1 MEAPASA
8 SNPSPS
14 ESPAARLSEAAGL
27 LQDIRLSLEARY
39 ATESEKDEEHE
50 EHALPLPWL
59 GMGVALAAFV
69 PTFLSIVLGVPL
81 LLATVFAPASEGPR
95 AVRVIEP
102 QLPTAPTAT
111 LSWSDDRSP
120 GDAWEQGDRVASRPG
135 GGARKPVKLAATD
148 VVTWTRAAALAD
160 ERAAARLAGS
170 LRSQG
175 YRVDVRRE
183 DDSTLPWVLWTT
195 RAPGRRAAK

>member
-1 MEAPASA
+1 VEAPPTV

-14 ESPAARLSEAAGL
+14 ESPAARLSEATGL
-27 LQDIRLSLEARY
+27 LQNIRLSLEARY
-39 ATESEKDEEHE
+39 ATESEEDEEHE

-81 LLATVFAPASEGPR
+81 LRATVFAPASEGPALAQVAR
-95 AVRVIEP
+95 P
-102 QLPTAPTAT
+102 QLPTAPTST
-111 LSWSDDRSP
+111 LSWS
-120 GDAWEQGDRVASRPG
+120 DAWEQGDGVASRPG
-135 GGARKPVKLAATD
+135 GGATKPVKLAATD

>member
-1 MEAPASA
+1 MEAPATV

-14 ESPAARLSEAAGL
+14 ESPVARLSEAAGL

-39 ATESEKDEEHE
+39 ATESEEDEEHE
-50 EHALPLPWL
+50 EHTLPLPWL

-95 AVRVIEP
+95 AAQVAGP

-120 GDAWEQGDRVASRPG
+120 GDAWAQGDGGASRRG
-135 GGARKPVKLAATD
+135 GGATKPVKLAATD

-160 ERAAARLAGS
+160 ERAAARLAAS

>member
-1 MEAPASA
+1 MEAPATV

-39 ATESEKDEEHE
+39 ATEGEEDEER
-50 EHALPLPWL
+50 ALPLPWL

-81 LLATVFAPASEGPR
+81 LLATVFPPASEGPALAQVAR
-95 AVRVIEP
+95 P
-102 QLPTAPTAT
+102 QLPTAPAST
-111 LSWSDDRSP
+111 LSWSDDRPS
-120 GDAWEQGDRVASRPG
+120 GDAWEQGDGVASRPG
-135 GGARKPVKLAATD
+135 GGATKPVKLAATD
-148 VVTWTRAAALAD
+148 VVTWTRAAALAN

-170 LRSQG
+170 LRSRG

-183 DDSTLPWVLWTT
+183 EDSTLPWVLWTT

>member
-1 MEAPASA
+1 MEAPVPV

-14 ESPAARLSEAAGL
+14 ESPAARLSEAASL
-27 LQDIRLSLEARY
+27 LQDIRLSLDARY
-39 ATESEKDEEHE
+39 AAVSEEDEENE
-50 EHALPLPWL
+50 ERALPWL
-59 GMGVALAAFV
+59 GIGVALAAFV
-69 PTFLSIVLGVPL
+69 PTFLSIVLGGPL
-81 LLATVFAPASEGPR
+81 LLATVFAPASAGPTT
-95 AVRVIEP
+95 AEVAGP

-111 LSWSDDRSP
+111 LSWSDDRPP
-120 GDAWEQGDRVASRPG
+120 GDAWEQGDGVASRPG
-135 GGARKPVKLAATD
+135 GSATKPVKLAATD

-195 RAPGRRAAK
+195 RAPGRRSAK

>member
-1 MEAPASA
+1 MEAPATV

-14 ESPAARLSEAAGL
+14 ESPAACLTEAASL
-27 LQDIRLSLEARY
+27 LQDIRLSLDARY
-39 ATESEKDEEHE
+39 AAESEEDEAQADE
-50 EHALPLPWL
+50 EHALPWL
-59 GMGVALAAFV
+59 GMSVALAAFV

-81 LLATVFAPASEGPR
+81 LLATVFAPASEGPTL
-95 AVRVIEP
+95 AQVAGP
-102 QLPTAPTAT
+102 QLPAAPATT
-111 LSWSDDRSP
+111 LSWSDDRP
-120 GDAWEQGDRVASRPG
+120 LGDAWEQGDGVAARPG
-135 GGARKPVKLAATD
+135 VGPTKPVKLAATD

-175 YRVDVRRE
+175 YRVDVRPE

>member
-1 MEAPASA
+1 MEAPATV

-14 ESPAARLSEAAGL
+14 ESPVARLSEAAGL

-39 ATESEKDEEHE
+39 ATESEEDEEHE

-59 GMGVALAAFV
+59 GMGIALAAFV

-81 LLATVFAPASEGPR
+81 LLATIFAPASEGPR
-95 AVRVIEP
+95 AARVTEP
-102 QLPTAPTAT
+102 QLPTAPTST
-111 LSWSDDRSP
+111 LSWSDDRPS
-120 GDAWEQGDRVASRPG
+120 GDAWEQGNGVGSRRG
-135 GGARKPVKLAATD
+135 GGATKPVKLAATD

-160 ERAAARLAGS
+160 ERAAARLAAS

>member
-1 MEAPASA
+1 MEAPATA

-14 ESPAARLSEAAGL
+14 ESPVARLSEAAGL

-39 ATESEKDEEHE
+39 ATESEEDEEHE

-59 GMGVALAAFV
+59 GIGVALAAFV
-69 PTFLSIVLGVPL
+69 PTFLSIILGVPL
-81 LLATVFAPASEGPR
+81 LLATAFTPASEGPR
-95 AVRVIEP
+95 AAQVTEP
-102 QLPTAPTAT
+102 LLPTAPTAT
-111 LSWSDDRSP
+111 LSWSDDRSR
-120 GDAWEQGDRVASRPG
+120 GDAWEQGDGVASRPG

-160 ERAAARLAGS
+160 ERAATRLAGS

>member
-1 MEAPASA
+1 
-8 SNPSPS
+8 
-14 ESPAARLSEAAGL
+14 
-27 LQDIRLSLEARY
+27 
-39 ATESEKDEEHE
+39 
-50 EHALPLPWL
+50 

-95 AVRVIEP
+95 AAQVAGP

-111 LSWSDDRSP
+111 LSWSDDRSR
-120 GDAWEQGDRVASRPG
+120 GDAWEQGDGVASRPG

-160 ERAAARLAGS
+160 ERAAARLAAS

-195 RAPGRRAAK
+195 RAPGRRSAK

>member
-1 MEAPASA
+1 MEAPATV
-8 SNPSPS
+8 SNPTPS
-14 ESPAARLSEAAGL
+14 ESPAARLTEAVGL
-27 LQDIRLSLEARY
+27 LQDIRLSLDARY
-39 ATESEKDEEHE
+39 AAVSEEDEEHE
-50 EHALPLPWL
+50 EPALPWL
-59 GMGVALAAFV
+59 GIGVALAAFV
-69 PTFLSIVLGVPL
+69 PTFLSVVLGVPF
-81 LLATVFAPASEGPR
+81 LLATVLAPASEGPTT
-95 AVRVIEP
+95 AQVAGP

-111 LSWSDDRSP
+111 LSWSDDRPP
-120 GDAWEQGDRVASRPG
+120 GDAWEQGDGVASRPG
-135 GGARKPVKLAATD
+135 GSATKPVKLAATD

-195 RAPGRRAAK
+195 RAPGRRSAK

>member
-1 MEAPASA
+1 VEAPVPV

-14 ESPAARLSEAAGL
+14 ESPLAHLSEAAGL
-27 LQDIRLSLEARY
+27 LQDIRLSLDMRY
-39 ATESEKDEEHE
+39 ATESEEDEER
-50 EHALPLPWL
+50 ALPWL

-69 PTFLSIVLGVPL
+69 PTFLSIMLGVPL
-81 LLATVFAPASEGPR
+81 LLATVLAPASEGPGL
-95 AVRVIEP
+95 AQVSGP

-111 LSWSDDRSP
+111 LSWSDDRP
-120 GDAWEQGDRVASRPG
+120 LGDTWEQGDGVASRPG
-135 GGARKPVKLAATD
+135 GGPTKPVKLAATD

>member
-1 MEAPASA
+1 VEAHATV
-8 SNPSPS
+8 SNPNPS
-14 ESPAARLSEAAGL
+14 ESPAARLTEASSL
-27 LQDIRLSLEARY
+27 LQDIRLSLDARY
-39 ATESEKDEEHE
+39 AAESEEDEAQADEEQ
-50 EHALPLPWL
+50 ALPWL

-69 PTFLSIVLGVPL
+69 PTFLSVVLGVPL
-81 LLATVFAPASEGPR
+81 LLATFFAPASEGP
-95 AVRVIEP
+95 ALAQVSGP
-102 QLPTAPTAT
+102 QLPTAPAAT
-111 LSWSDDRSP
+111 LSWSDDRP
-120 GDAWEQGDRVASRPG
+120 LGDAWEQGDGVTARPG
-135 GGARKPVKLAATD
+135 GGSAKSVKLAATD

-175 YRVDVRRE
+175 YRVDVRQE

>member
-1 MEAPASA
+1 MEAPATV

-14 ESPAARLSEAAGL
+14 ESPVARLSEAAGL

-39 ATESEKDEEHE
+39 ATESDEDA

-81 LLATVFAPASEGPR
+81 LLSTVSTPTSEGP
-95 AVRVIEP
+95 ALAQVAGP
-102 QLPTAPTAT
+102 QLPTAPAST
-111 LSWSDDRSP
+111 LSWSDDRRP
-120 GDAWEQGDRVASRPG
+120 GDAWERRDAVASRSG
-135 GGARKPVKLAATD
+135 GGAPKPVKLAATD